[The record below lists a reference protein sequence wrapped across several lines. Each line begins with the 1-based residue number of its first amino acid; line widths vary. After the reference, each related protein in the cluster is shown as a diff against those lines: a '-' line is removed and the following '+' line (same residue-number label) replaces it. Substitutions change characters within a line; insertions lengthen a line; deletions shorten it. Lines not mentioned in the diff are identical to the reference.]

1 MRNVFSLSEKFSKCL
16 FGSQWTRIP
25 STTFARNVRG
35 KKKISSSINAR
46 TTIRSSLDAVIYSM
60 CLFRLKNFWT
70 VFSESINSS
79 GAYTIRAYG
88 PGRKN
93 LLLEF
98 YRRYDYH
105 SKFFTKSKKCA
116 LTNCSLVWCAIL
128 FLCIKKFWNVCP
140 EFNDLKW
147 AVHISAYA
155 SWKKNL
161 QFYWCYNNHSK
172 LFWKLKTYS
181 LTWCNLFLCAMVF
194 FAVKNFLSVSPNE
207 LTLFALSHS
216 FYLAGKKN

>member
-60 CLFRLKNFWT
+60 CLFRLKNFWS
-70 VFSESINSS
+70 VFWKSINSS
-79 GAYTIRAYG
+79 RAYTVRVYR

-98 YRRYDYH
+98 YWCYNYH
-105 SKFFTKSKKCA
+105 SKFFKKLEKCT
-116 LTNCSLVWCAIL
+116 LKYSIL
-128 FLCIKKFWNVCP
+128 FRCTMYFLCVKTFRITSP
-140 EFNDLKW
+140 EVNELKW
-147 AVHISAYA
+147 AIHNSHLC
-155 SWKKNL
+155 SGEKNNIRVL
-161 QFYWCYNNHSK
+161 LMLRLPFEVV
-172 LFWKLKTYS
+172 LK
-181 LTWCNLFLCAMVF
+181 A
-194 FAVKNFLSVSPNE
+194 
-207 LTLFALSHS
+207 
-216 FYLAGKKN
+216 